1 MRSITKIGSILIGLS
16 LCGCVNFNSSRTDSS
31 RWPDFPNTPR
41 PSLSIVSKSEL
52 SPLSASTTQKLLD
65 NDQALKNYA
74 QRLESQIEVYRDL
87 KKKNS
92 K

>member
-1 MRSITKIGSILIGLS
+1 MRLITKIGSVFIGLS
-16 LCGCVNFNSSRTDSS
+16 LCGCVNFNSRTDSS

-41 PSLSIVSKSEL
+41 PSLSVISKGELAPL
-52 SPLSASTTQKLLD
+52 SPVTTQKLLD

-74 QRLESQIEVYRDL
+74 QRLESQIEAYRDL